1 MYFSEFSTSKEMDTD
16 SELFA
21 SNILGAGETPRC
33 NHYYRSWCDC
43 TYGFFAK
50 KLLGTKVIF
59 VNSAADVTH
68 ASKTPVWIER
78 YSDLFWSNGKRCGNY
93 FLIQFVVVFYDFC

>member
-1 MYFSEFSTSKEMDTD
+1 MDTD

-21 SNILGAGETPRC
+21 SNILGAGETP
-33 NHYYRSWCDC
+33 NVII
-43 TYGFFAK
+43 TTGAGVTVPTVFFAK

-59 VNSAADVTH
+59 VNSAADVTL

-78 YSDLFWSNGKRCGNY
+78 YSDLFLVNGKRCGNY